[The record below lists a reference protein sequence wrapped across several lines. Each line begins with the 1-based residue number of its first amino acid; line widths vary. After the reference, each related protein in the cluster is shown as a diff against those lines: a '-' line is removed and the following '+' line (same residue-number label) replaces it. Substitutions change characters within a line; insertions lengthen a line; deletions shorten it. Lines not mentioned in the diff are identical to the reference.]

1 VAYQILAPDIRVS
14 LGARSHALAVMTKA
28 PRAGAVKTR
37 LIPPLT
43 AEEAAA
49 LNICF
54 LRDITATIQKSADTT
69 GLSAGIA
76 VYTPVGAEESYRGI
90 LPTEFFLIA
99 QRGNGFGER
108 LQFAVQDLL
117 NIGFVSVCLINSDS
131 PTVPA
136 SVFTE
141 ATQVL
146 TQPNDRVV
154 LGPSEDG
161 GYYLIG
167 LKKSHARLFE
177 EIDWSTEKVLRQTID
192 RAQDIDLDVHLLPSW
207 FDVDDRA
214 TLQRLS
220 RDLLDQEYS
229 HCAPAT
235 RTFMSNFL
243 AGDGRQRI
251 WPNE

>member
-1 VAYQILAPDIRVS
+1 
-14 LGARSHALAVMTKA
+14 MTKA

-54 LRDITATIQKSADTT
+54 LRDITAAIQKSADIT
-69 GLSAGIA
+69 GLSAGVA

-90 LPTEFFLIA
+90 LPTKFFLIA

-146 TQPNDRVV
+146 AQPGDRVV
-154 LGPSEDG
+154 LGPSDDG

-177 EIDWSTEKVLRQTID
+177 EIDWSTEKVLQQTID
-192 RAQDIDLDVHLLPSW
+192 RAHEIDLDVHLLPSW
-207 FDVDDRA
+207 FDVDDHA

-220 RDLLDQEYS
+220 RDLLDS
-229 HCAPAT
+229 
-235 RTFMSNFL
+235 RTWSL
-243 AGDGRQRI
+243 RTGDESF
-251 WPNE
+251 PD

>member
-1 VAYQILAPDIRVS
+1 
-14 LGARSHALAVMTKA
+14 MTKA

-43 AEEAAA
+43 ADEAAA
-49 LNICF
+49 LNVCF

-69 GLSAGIA
+69 GLSAGVA
-76 VYTPVGAEESYRGI
+76 VYTPVGAEESYWDV

-99 QRGNGFGER
+99 QRGNDFGER
-108 LQFAVQDLL
+108 LLFAVQDLL
-117 NIGFVSVCLINSDS
+117 NVGFVSVCLINSDS
-131 PTVPA
+131 PTVAA

-141 ATQVL
+141 ATL
-146 TQPNDRVV
+146 ILAEPGDRVV
-154 LGPSEDG
+154 FGPSDDG

-167 LKKSHARLFE
+167 LKKSHTQLFE
-177 EIDWSTEKVLRQTID
+177 EIDWSTEKVLQQTID
-192 RAQDIDLDVHLLPSW
+192 RAREIDLDVHLLPSW

-214 TLQRLS
+214 TLQRLG
-220 RDLLDQEYS
+220 RELPRPRVN

-235 RTFMSNFL
+235 RAFMTKLL
-243 AGDGRQRI
+243 AGDGRKRI

>member
-1 VAYQILAPDIRVS
+1 MAYRILAPDIRVS
-14 LGARSHALAVMTKA
+14 LDARLCALAVMTKA

-49 LNICF
+49 LNVCF

-76 VYTPVGAEESYRGI
+76 VYTPVGAEESYSGI

-146 TQPNDRVV
+146 AQPGDRVV
-154 LGPSEDG
+154 LGPSDDG
-161 GYYLIG
+161 GY
-167 LKKSHARLFE
+167 
-177 EIDWSTEKVLRQTID
+177 
-192 RAQDIDLDVHLLPSW
+192 
-207 FDVDDRA
+207 
-214 TLQRLS
+214 
-220 RDLLDQEYS
+220 
-229 HCAPAT
+229 
-235 RTFMSNFL
+235 
-243 AGDGRQRI
+243 
-251 WPNE
+251 